1 MYLGLLYKLLFELL
15 ERKTEKGRK
24 KKRQTMSNCFKGLS
38 LSSPIHHCKFQF
50 DLARVLGRQVLQVS

>member
-24 KKRQTMSNCFKGLS
+24 KTSNYVKLFKGLS
-38 LSSPIHHCKFQF
+38 LSSPIHHSKFQF